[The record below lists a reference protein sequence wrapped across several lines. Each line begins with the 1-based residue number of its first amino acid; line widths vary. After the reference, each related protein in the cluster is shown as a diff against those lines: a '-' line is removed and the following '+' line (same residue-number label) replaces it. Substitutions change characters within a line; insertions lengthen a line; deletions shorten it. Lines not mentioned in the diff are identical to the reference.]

1 MVIRRPV
8 LWAVVLTVMTVVFLA
23 FLAIGI
29 LAWVRGLG

>member
-1 MVIRRPV
+1 MAIRRPV
-8 LWAVVLTVMTVVFLA
+8 LWAVVLAVMTVLFLA